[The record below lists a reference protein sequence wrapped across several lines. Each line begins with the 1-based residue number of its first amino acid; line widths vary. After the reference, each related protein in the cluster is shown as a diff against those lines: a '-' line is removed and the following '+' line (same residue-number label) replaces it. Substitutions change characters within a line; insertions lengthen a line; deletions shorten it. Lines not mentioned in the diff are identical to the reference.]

1 MGDLLKFFKSKNV
14 DRKFAKL
21 GEGHRLSDASVGH
34 SGTSVSKNKKE
45 FTSSLRSASSSGS
58 AEAAMSRL
66 SISRPQN
73 TCVHTETS
81 TQGGENLWHQSVEVE
96 PTQQHIVNAEKPAVI
111 SKLLFW
117 CPKLF
122 GDAVIGSRDEVEQ
135 AIHNYLLSESS
146 FNASEAVVL
155 MLIRGL
161 ERSKPP
167 SSSNIS
173 ISIREIRENRK
184 QNIIRILQNLIR
196 SPENLVY
203 RRLRASNKLIQDLL
217 SVDGVEQFLTACN
230 FKKQLLPITHPT
242 EPNQSNGDSVIQS
255 TEEIAE
261 NEVFYV
267 VSEEDAQ
274 DREYLEKLLNLL
286 MTADSIFPELYRDT
300 KVFRATGRAVSCVSR
315 DHLPDDFFILTKE
328 ELRKCIDQQ
337 RQIIEESGML
347 LTKAMRERLK
357 TQGMKS
363 FRYAVIRVR
372 FPDNLILQVSL
383 FYAVDTL
390 LSVRQ
395 WVSECLAEPLSF
407 RLYSPPSL
415 EIAARLKAPP
425 TTYIELTDDNASV
438 AELGLAPSSLINL
451 IFEDGQKLNSSSPL
465 RRDLSKFIEIL

>member
-146 FNASEAVVL
+146 FNASEAV
-155 MLIRGL
+155 
-161 ERSKPP
+161 
-167 SSSNIS
+167 
-173 ISIREIRENRK
+173 
-184 QNIIRILQNLIR
+184 NLIR

-372 FPDNLILQVSL
+372 FPDNLILQGL